1 MAVGDRTSTF
11 TDSMEAYRVE
21 QLKFIPHFEVCLLSD
36 ADHQRYTA
44 LEEIRDTE
52 RWLFRT
58 IGILLLGGKA
68 SYKGFWGVLQSVI

>member
-11 TDSMEAYRVE
+11 NDSMETERVE

-36 ADHQRYTA
+36 ADHQRYAA

-52 RWLFRT
+52 R
-58 IGILLLGGKA
+58 
-68 SYKGFWGVLQSVI
+68 